1 MYFPLNKPAHARSWR
16 VDVVNNS
23 GQVIA
28 RTDFTVGI

>member
-1 MYFPLNKPAHARSWR
+1 M
-16 VDVVNNS
+16 DVVNNS